1 MDTKKDTRD
10 RRAYLKEYYAKN
22 KEKAKEYCVKNRE
35 KRLADVKQWRADNK
49 EKRAKYSEVYNKEYY
64 KANKEKVNEQKKQY
78 NAKNKEKIREYRAKN
93 NDHIKKV
100 SRERYAKNRGREIL
114 KTTKRK
120 AIKMQAMP
128 KWLTLEHLTEIEVL
142 YTEAIELRW
151 LNENQELHIDHIIP
165 LSNPNVCGLHVP
177 WNLQILS
184 GSLNCKKSNKFDG
197 TYDNKGWKDDL

>member
-10 RRAYLKEYYAKN
+10 RRAYLKDYYAKN

-35 KRLADVKQWRADNK
+35 KRLVDVKKWRANNK
-49 EKRAKYSEVYNKEYY
+49 ERRAAYSKDYNASYY
-64 KANKEKVNEQKKQY
+64 K
-78 NAKNKEKIREYRAKN
+78 KNKEKLNEQSKQWTIENKDKITEYRNKN
-93 NDHIKKV
+93 RENIKKV
-100 SRERYAKNRGREIL
+100 SRARYAKNRERQVL
-114 KTTKRK
+114 KTTQRK

-128 KWLTLEHLTEIEVL
+128 KWLTSEHLKEIEAL
-142 YTEAIELRW
+142 YVEAVELRW
-151 LNENQELHIDHIIP
+151 LNENQELHVDHIIP

-177 WNLQILS
+177 WNLQVLS